1 MHKTTKIIIG
11 LNRTKTNYY
20 NTNIQLKYKLLE
32 PKTYKSTLVLSQDMD
47 AEPCKNYEL
56 KGELKMQK
64 VFMISKEIQ
73 DFLKV
78 SIMIVY
84 QLINEMNQEL
94 TKLGYR
100 VQRGKVNR

>member
-1 MHKTTKIIIG
+1 M
-11 LNRTKTNYY
+11 NYH
-20 NTNIQLKYKLLE
+20 NANIQLKYKLLE
-32 PKTYKSTLVLSQDMD
+32 PKTYKSMLVLSQDMD

-84 QLINEMNQEL
+84 
-94 TKLGYR
+94 
-100 VQRGKVNR
+100 

>member
-1 MHKTTKIIIG
+1 M
-11 LNRTKTNYY
+11 NYH
-20 NTNIQLKYKLLE
+20 NANIQLKYKLLE

-84 QLINEMNQEL
+84 
-94 TKLGYR
+94 
-100 VQRGKVNR
+100 

>member
-1 MHKTTKIIIG
+1 M
-11 LNRTKTNYY
+11 NYC
-20 NTNIQLKYKLLE
+20 NTDIQFKYELLE
-32 PKTYKSTLVLSQDMD
+32 RKIFKLTFVLSQDMD

-56 KGELKMQK
+56 KGGLKMQK